1 MKRRLNPEYVS
12 GILRRTKDKVG
23 EDLSPEELDDYCD
36 RVVEALESAIVE
48 KPYCGRQVIVELDVP
63 GVTPKKSLT
72 WEANRF
78 SDFYDELTEEE
89 IQNAKKARLLNMSI
103 KARFEDLKKEAECGA
118 PFSNLTIKRAKR
130 IQRISQLIIDEL
142 LELDQLGK
150 LRFIDGLSSM
160 SKVSVF
166 GINDPIF

>member
-1 MKRRLNPEYVS
+1 MKRRLNPEYVA
-12 GILRRTKDKVG
+12 GILRETQRAVK
-23 EDLSPEELDDYCD
+23 EELSPEILKEYCD
-36 RVVEALESAIVE
+36 NVVRMFENSVAE
-48 KPYCGRQVIVELDVP
+48 KPYRGRGITVELDVP
-63 GVTPKKSLT
+63 GVTPKQSLRWDADT
-72 WEANRF
+72 L

-89 IQNAKKARLLNMSI
+89 IQNARKARLLRMSI
-103 KARFEDLKKEAECGA
+103 RARFEDLKKEAECGA

-160 SKVSVF
+160 PKGSVF

>member
-1 MKRRLNPEYVS
+1 MKRKLNPEYVS
-12 GILRRTKDKVG
+12 GILRRTKDKVE

-36 RVVEALESAIVE
+36 RVVEALERTIAE
-48 KPYCGRQVIVELDVP
+48 KPYRGRQVIVELDVP
-63 GVTPKKSLT
+63 GITPKKSLT
-72 WEANRF
+72 WEADRL

-89 IQNAKKARLLNMSI
+89 IQNARKARLLQMSI
-103 KARFEDLKKEAECGA
+103 RARFEDLKKETGCGA

-160 SKVSVF
+160 SKGSLF

>member
-1 MKRRLNPEYVS
+1 MKRRLNPEYVA
-12 GILRRTKDKVG
+12 GILRETQRAVK
-23 EDLSPEELDDYCD
+23 EELSPEILKEYCD
-36 RVVEALESAIVE
+36 NVVRMFENSVAE
-48 KPYCGRQVIVELDVP
+48 KPYRGRGITVELDVP
-63 GVTPKKSLT
+63 GITPKKSLT
-72 WEANRF
+72 WEAERL

-89 IQNAKKARLLNMSI
+89 IQNARKARLLQMSI
-103 KARFEDLKKEAECGA
+103 RARFEDLKKEAGCGA

-160 SKVSVF
+160 SKGSLF

>member
-36 RVVEALESAIVE
+36 RVVEALVSAIVE
-48 KPYCGRQVIVELDVP
+48 KPYRGRQVIVELDVP
-63 GVTPKKSLT
+63 GVTPKQSLT

-89 IQNAKKARLLNMSI
+89 IQNAKKARLLRMSI
-103 KARFEDLKKEAECGA
+103 RARFVDIQNEAGD
-118 PFSNLTIKRAKR
+118 PVLFSNLSIKRVER
-130 IQRISQLIIDEL
+130 IQKISQLILDEL
-142 LELDQLGK
+142 HELDK
-150 LRFIDGLSSM
+150 LQKLDLIDGLSAFNRADVGAFN
-160 SKVSVF
+160 K
-166 GINDPIF
+166 PIL

>member
-36 RVVEALESAIVE
+36 RVVEALVSAIVE
-48 KPYCGRQVIVELDVP
+48 KPYRGRQVIVELDVP

-89 IQNAKKARLLNMSI
+89 IQNAKKARLLRMSI
-103 KARFEDLKKEAECGA
+103 RARFVDIQNEAGD
-118 PFSNLTIKRAKR
+118 PVLFSNLSIKRAN
-130 IQRISQLIIDEL
+130 
-142 LELDQLGK
+142 G
-150 LRFIDGLSSM
+150 
-160 SKVSVF
+160 
-166 GINDPIF
+166 

>member
-1 MKRRLNPEYVS
+1 MKRRLNPEYVA
-12 GILRRTKDKVG
+12 GILRETQRAVK
-23 EDLSPEELDDYCD
+23 EELSPEILKEYCD
-36 RVVEALESAIVE
+36 NVVRMFENSVAE
-48 KPYCGRQVIVELDVP
+48 KPYRGRGITVELDVP
-63 GVTPKKSLT
+63 GVTPKQSLRWDADT
-72 WEANRF
+72 L

-89 IQNAKKARLLNMSI
+89 IQNARKARLLRMSI
-103 KARFEDLKKEAECGA
+103 RARFEDLKKEAECGA

-160 SKVSVF
+160 PKGSLF

>member
-1 MKRRLNPEYVS
+1 MKRRLNPEYVA
-12 GILRRTKDKVG
+12 GILRETQRAVK
-23 EDLSPEELDDYCD
+23 EELSPEILKEYCD
-36 RVVEALESAIVE
+36 NVVRMFENSVAE
-48 KPYCGRQVIVELDVP
+48 KPYRGRGITVELDVP
-63 GVTPKKSLT
+63 GVTPKQSLRWDADT
-72 WEANRF
+72 L

-89 IQNAKKARLLNMSI
+89 IQNARKARLLRMSI

-160 SKVSVF
+160 SKGSLF

>member
-1 MKRRLNPEYVS
+1 MKRRLNPEYVA
-12 GILRRTKDKVG
+12 GILRETQRAVK
-23 EDLSPEELDDYCD
+23 EELSPEILKEYCD
-36 RVVEALESAIVE
+36 NVVRMFENSVAE
-48 KPYCGRQVIVELDVP
+48 KPYRGRGITVELDVP
-63 GVTPKKSLT
+63 GVTPKQSLRWDADT
-72 WEANRF
+72 L

-89 IQNAKKARLLNMSI
+89 IQNARKARLLRMSI
-103 KARFEDLKKEAECGA
+103 RARFEDLKKEAGCGA

-160 SKVSVF
+160 PKGSLF